1 MDRRSVLKGAAVAAA
16 ALEFSAQ
23 AGTATA
29 QVHGAG
35 LPGKDYAG
43 ALAKLRAYADSHV
56 SGYGLAGLTVTV
68 VDRDG
73 FSAEFQLGLSDVA
86 RKIPVGPDHLFQI
99 GSISKSFT
107 AIAILQAAEAGK
119 LDLDSTVASHLP
131 HLPLPSTPITV
142 RHLLSHVSGLPDDPP
157 PFPRGVEQLWLGFAP
172 TTNWSYSNLGF
183 RLLGMILE
191 QIHGRPYTEAVQQI
205 FDRLDMQDS
214 RPLIATSDRERFAVG
229 HGPFRFDRP
238 VPWPGPLAA
247 APWVDF
253 CEASGS
259 VSAPARDMAKYMRFL
274 IEAGNGKGAPLLS
287 DALATAFVKPVAAAA
302 EFGQGAQYALGI
314 AVVQNGG
321 RSLIHH
327 TGGMIAFSSSFHVD
341 APAGVACF
349 ASTNTNI
356 DGYRPRD
363 ITAYACHLFR
373 TLREGTAAP
382 APRAITLGDT
392 VEKPDDY
399 VGDYY
404 GASGAAF
411 FTIHPHDGG
420 LELVDTSGTGSLQ
433 LKGPDV
439 FLVRK
444 PNWSPHLLLFTRV
457 NGQVTG
463 ASYGNRV
470 FGRGAPSAAA
480 QIPPEFASKAGRYD
494 NDDPWLGAIRV
505 LARPSGLCLDDG
517 TPLVPLGDGVYRIGP
532 DPAGCERVRFDAD
545 IHGQTHRLNFSGVDF
560 WRKYDPVAGRD
571 A

>member
-1 MDRRSVLKGAAVAAA
+1 MDRRSVLKGAALAAA
-16 ALEFSAQ
+16 ALELGAQ
-23 AGTATA
+23 AGTAQA

-43 ALAKLRAYADSHV
+43 ALATLRAYASQHV

-86 RKIPVGPDHLFQI
+86 RNIPVNADHLFQI

-119 LDLDSTVASHLP
+119 LDLDSTVSSHLP
-131 HLPLPSTPITV
+131 HIPMPPETITV

-157 PFPRGVEQLWLGFAP
+157 PFPRGVDQLWVGFKP
-172 TTNWSYSNLGF
+172 TTGWSYSNLGF

-191 QIHGRPYTEAVQQI
+191 QVHGRPYTETVQLI
-205 FDRLDMQDS
+205 FDRLGMKDA
-214 RPLIATSDRERFAVG
+214 RPILATSDRERYAVG
-229 HGPFRFDRP
+229 HGAFRPDRP
-238 VPWPGPLAA
+238 VPWPGPIAA

-259 VSAPARDMAKYMRFL
+259 VAAPARDMAKYMRFL
-274 IEAGNGKGAPLLS
+274 IECGNGKGAPIFS
-287 DALATAFVKPVAAAA
+287 DATAAAFVKPVSPAL
-302 EFGQGAQYALGI
+302 EFGAGAQYALGV

-327 TGGMIAFSSSFHVD
+327 TGGMIAFCSSFHVD
-341 APAGVACF
+341 AAAGVACF

-382 APRAITLGDT
+382 APRAIELGDT
-392 VEKPDDY
+392 VDKPEAFA
-399 VGDYY
+399 GDYRTAN
-404 GASGAAF
+404 GDAF
-411 FTIHPHDGG
+411 SVRPRDGG
-420 LELVDTSGTGSLQ
+420 LELVDASGSGRLQ
-433 LKGPDV
+433 LKGDSV
-439 FLVRK
+439 FLVKK
-444 PNWSPHLLLFTRV
+444 PDWSVHALVFDRRD
-457 NGQVTG
+457 GQVVG
-463 ASYGNRV
+463 ASHGERR
-470 FGRGAPSAAA
+470 FGRGAEPAPSAP
-480 QIPPEFASKAGRYD
+480 IPPEFASKAGRYD

-505 LARPSGLCLDDG
+505 LARPNGLCLDDG
-517 TPLVPLGDGVYRIGP
+517 TPLVPIGEGVYRIGP
-532 DPAGCERVRFDAD
+532 DPAGCERIRFDGE
-545 IHGQTHRLNFSGVDF
+545 INGQANRMNFSGVDF